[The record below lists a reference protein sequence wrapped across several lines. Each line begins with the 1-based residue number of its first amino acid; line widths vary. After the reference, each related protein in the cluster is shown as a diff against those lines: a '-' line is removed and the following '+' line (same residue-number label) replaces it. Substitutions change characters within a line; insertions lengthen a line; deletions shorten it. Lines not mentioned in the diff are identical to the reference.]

1 MVSTLGSS
9 GLKLE
14 LLFPN
19 IIFTPSNQLSY
30 GSKMF
35 TEFGV
40 INDIIDMIAFLILTS
55 HFPSQMCGCKPLGTP
70 SVCVFV

>member
-1 MVSTLGSS
+1 
-9 GLKLE
+9 
-14 LLFPN
+14 
-19 IIFTPSNQLSY
+19 
-30 GSKMF
+30 MF